1 MGHPVHHPPAAGVR
15 PAPPDPRRWWAL
27 ALISVGQLMLIL
39 DVTVVNLALPSLGAD
54 LHLGRTALT
63 WAVTAYTLTFGGL
76 MLLGGRLAD
85 VLGARRMLL
94 HGLAP
99 FTLAPLGTGV
109 AAGGRV

>member
-1 MGHPVHHPPAAGVR
+1 MGHPVHHPPAADVR
-15 PAPPDPRRWWAL
+15 PSPDPRRWWAL

-85 VLGARRMLL
+85 ALGARRTLL
-94 HGLAP
+94 TGLAV
-99 FTLAPLGTGV
+99 FTLA
-109 AAGGRV
+109 